1 MCTVDASSLKR
12 PKGKLEY
19 CEKKCYSDVGDVT
32 FLGKRRIAVKKALGA
47 GILQWPHAN
56 LIVTSAHIRHHI
68 GLVIMTKRKLN
79 TFSHRVYRRKCT
91 FTKYVL
97 VDACCRP
104 LRCRLHCVSSTCYPQ
119 WHLLAGQPSEK
130 ALLTIVL

>member
-19 CEKKCYSDVGDVT
+19 CEKKKCYSDVGDVT

-68 GLVIMTKRKLN
+68 GLVIMTRKKIKHVLA
-79 TFSHRVYRRKCT
+79 SCIP
-91 FTKYVL
+91 TKMHIHKICL
-97 VDACCRP
+97 
-104 LRCRLHCVSSTCYPQ
+104 S
-119 WHLLAGQPSEK
+119 
-130 ALLTIVL
+130 